1 LEKQIRDL
9 SFERDIWNSTSYS
22 LGLKLIE
29 GILILNVD
37 KFLDMYDMNGDFVGD
52 ISMVIAPKIVLIS
65 LFRDSPKLNILRF
78 FNNFIFSI
86 VQNLPERV
94 KISRDDPLLH
104 FLDILAV
111 KRMIELK
118 RVPKY

>member
-1 LEKQIRDL
+1 
-9 SFERDIWNSTSYS
+9 
-22 LGLKLIE
+22 
-29 GILILNVD
+29 
-37 KFLDMYDMNGDFVGD
+37 MYDMNGDFFGD

-65 LFRDSPKLNILRF
+65 FIRDRSKLNILCF
-78 FNNFIFSI
+78 FNYFIFGI